1 MQLIDEVEKAQVL
14 LDKCVYASAVPN
26 VNSKTDG
33 SDGRRILGEEVG
45 TGKLN
50 HPPARPPFGCVV
62 SPHLFLFCLSI
73 RSICMCL
80 YICHSCLFHMQTY
93 GYYLSYFWANDK
105 RTREALGIKKVS
117 YSDQGDIS
125 TSRVHFD
132 ASAEIVRYHELIREL

>member
-1 MQLIDEVEKAQVL
+1 
-14 LDKCVYASAVPN
+14 
-26 VNSKTDG
+26 
-33 SDGRRILGEEVG
+33 
-45 TGKLN
+45 
-50 HPPARPPFGCVV
+50 
-62 SPHLFLFCLSI
+62 
-73 RSICMCL
+73 
-80 YICHSCLFHMQTY
+80 MQTY